1 MYDTKVSIIG
11 KIGNLPGGPI
21 VWNLCFHSE
30 GVGSI
35 LGQRTRIPHA
45 VHMAKKR
52 GEIGCKIYGNFLVNS
67 V

>member
-21 VWNLCFHSE
+21 VWDLCFHSE

-45 VHMAKKR
+45 VHMAKK
-52 GEIGCKIYGNFLVNS
+52 GGKLGVKYMGTF
-67 V
+67 

>member
-1 MYDTKVSIIG
+1 M
-11 KIGNLPGGPI
+11 
-21 VWNLCFHSE
+21 CFHSE

-52 GEIGCKIYGNFLVNS
+52 GEIGCKIYGNSLFYLHSSFVHLKLLKNKQVYFFLS
-67 V
+67 Q